1 MVAVVK
7 SLDMSKVRVI
17 RAPIAKREPITLH
30 FPIPPS
36 TNNLFCNG
44 ANGGRFPSQA
54 YVGWKAVAGNVIT
67 QARRP
72 RITGPVEI
80 TITIKE
86 PVRKRDLD
94 NCSKAAIDL
103 LVQCGVIEADDN
115 TILRK
120 ITLEWGNVTGATV
133 EIRPAPEW
141 VTRRNFAVQ
150 P

>member
-7 SLDMSKVRVI
+7 NLDMSKVRVI
-17 RAPIAKREPITLH
+17 RAPVGKRDPITLH

-44 ANGGRFPSQA
+44 VNGGRFPSQA

-80 TITIKE
+80 AITIKE
-86 PVRKRDLD
+86 PTRKRDLD
-94 NCSKAAIDL
+94 NCAKGVLDL
-103 LVQCGVIEADDN
+103 LVSCGVIEADDN
-115 TILRK
+115 TVLRK
-120 ITLEWGNVTGATV
+120 LTLAWSSNVTAATV
-133 EIRPAPEW
+133 EIRA
-141 VTRRNFAVQ
+141 AA
-150 P
+150 

>member
-30 FPIPPS
+30 FPVPPS

-54 YVGWKAVAGNVIT
+54 YAAWKAVAGNVIT

-72 RITGPVEI
+72 RITGPVEV

-86 PVRKRDLD
+86 PTRKRDLD
-94 NCSKAAIDL
+94 NCAKAVLDL
-103 LVQCGVIEADDN
+103 LVKANVIEADDH
-115 TILRK
+115 TVLRK
-120 ITLEWGNVTGATV
+120 PCADCGVPIKRPSKRCKPCAGNALEG
-133 EIRPAPEW
+133 RK
-141 VTRRNFAVQ
+141 
-150 P
+150 